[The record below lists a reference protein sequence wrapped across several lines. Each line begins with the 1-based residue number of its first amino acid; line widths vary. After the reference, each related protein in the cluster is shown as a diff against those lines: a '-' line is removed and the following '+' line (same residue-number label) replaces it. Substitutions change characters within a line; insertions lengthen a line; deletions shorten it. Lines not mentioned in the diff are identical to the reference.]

1 MNFEPND
8 AIMKSYSKMM
18 LFAIALIAMGFSAHS
33 QESFYDFEISK
44 QLTTTETKALMRP
57 GSCWANAGVSL
68 LEAEMIRSGK
78 SVIDLSELAFIRNA
92 YLLKA
97 NAYLASNGETRVDE
111 RGVAFDVVTMM
122 AEYGLVTQDAFIGS
136 DERPMDARS
145 GEMDAILRG
154 VLQMVMQHEDG
165 VFTDRWQTTYDA
177 ALTRHIGFSRQN
189 FDVDNNSYNSKT
201 FANASG
207 VRPSDF
213 IMLTAEAKSQINQPI
228 ELPARNN
235 WNNYQAYN
243 LDFSQ
248 LPEVL
253 KSSVNAGHTILWY
266 GSLPS
271 GMLYEDE
278 QAAIV
283 PLGKITELTKI
294 SDGVEASFEP
304 LPEKEITTRDRQA
317 AMDKNINTQL
327 DYLLITGISKDKNG
341 AEYLVGTKVCQAGN
355 QTLHL
360 SAAFIQLNTMY
371 LMLNKQ
377 ALSSGL
383 RTQLKL

>member
-1 MNFEPND
+1 
-8 AIMKSYSKMM
+8 MM
-18 LFAIALIAMGFSAHS
+18 LLTIAFMAMGFSAQS

-44 QLTTTETKALMRP
+44 QLTTNETKALLRP
-57 GSCWANAGVSL
+57 GSCWANAGAAL

-78 SVIDLSELAFIRNA
+78 TATDLSELAFIRNA

-97 NAYLASNGETRVDE
+97 NAHLASKGEIRVDE
-111 RGVAFDVVTMM
+111 RGVAFDVVTLM
-122 AEYGLVTQDAFIGS
+122 AEHGLTPADAFISS

-154 VLQMVMQHEDG
+154 TLQMVMQHEDG
-165 VFTDRWQTTYDA
+165 VFTDRWQSTYDA
-177 ALTRHIGFSRQN
+177 ALTRHIGFSRQS
-189 FDVDNNSYNSKT
+189 FEVDNNSYSPKT

-207 VRPSDF
+207 LRPSDF
-213 IMLTAEAKSQINQPI
+213 IMLTADPNSQINRQI

-235 WNNYQAYN
+235 WNSYQAYN
-243 LDFSQ
+243 LGFSQ

-253 KSSVNAGHTILWY
+253 KTAVNAGHTIVWY
-266 GSLPS
+266 GSLPI
-271 GMLYEDE
+271 GMIYEDE

-283 PLGKITELTKI
+283 PLGRITDLTKK
-294 SDGVEASFEP
+294 DDDAEASFEP
-304 LPEKEITTRDRQA
+304 LPEKEVTADDRQA

-341 AEYLVGTKVCQAGN
+341 TEYLIGKKVCQSGD

-377 ALSSGL
+377 GLSSNL
-383 RTQLKL
+383 RAQLKL